1 METTKDIKMKTEY
14 KLSAHDLEELFL
26 NLVMLL
32 EQHKPMTNKEE
43 FKEIFH
49 QVAALYPSNE
59 NLIISESFNYY
70 QLYLNLY

>member
-1 METTKDIKMKTEY
+1 METTKDIKVKTES

-59 NLIISESFNYY
+59 NLIISESFNFYKMH
-70 QLYLNLY
+70 